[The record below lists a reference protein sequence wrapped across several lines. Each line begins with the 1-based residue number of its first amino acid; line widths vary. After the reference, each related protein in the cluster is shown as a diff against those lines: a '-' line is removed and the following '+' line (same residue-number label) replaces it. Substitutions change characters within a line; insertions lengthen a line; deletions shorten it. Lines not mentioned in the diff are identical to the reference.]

1 MKRLI
6 LLMTACATYA
16 AASAQSDST
25 MQKND
30 TLRIGNILIIKKGG
44 KNAAGVGDKSTQ
56 NTTITM
62 GRKTP

>member
-6 LLMTACATYA
+6 LLMTACAIYV

-44 KNAAGVGDKSTQ
+44 KNTDGVGDKHNQST
-56 NTTITM
+56 TVT
-62 GRKTP
+62 